1 MQSQYIQRNEPH
13 HGLGGLTAIHLSIV
27 CMAAQLGW
35 TDCYT
40 FVSYL
45 YGSTAGVDWLLYV
58 CLLFEWQWGLHVGG
72 LTAIH
77 LSLIC
82 MTVRL
87 GWTWLPYI
95 CLLFVWQWGWGG
107 LTAIHISLI
116 CMAVRHG
123 GLTAIHL
130 SFICMAAW
138 LGWTDCHKFVSS
150 FFFFF
155 FFGGGGGWNICICS
169 FVCFW
174 PTAALSQQNW
184 CWLKLEHGNG
194 IGYHCFKR
202 FFSST
207 CSCYLAGHFSWRL
220 ARRHPTRV
228 VFHSLTGQYF
238 QLSAS
243 HTPWLEKIVVSTWC
257 MPFWWHSC
265 LWFSVRHQF

>member
-58 CLLFEWQWGLHVGG
+58 CLLFEWQWGLGG

-155 FFGGGGGWNICICS
+155 FFGGGGGFEIYVSAVLYVFGQQLHCHSRIGVGLNLNMEMGLAIIALRGS
-169 FVCFW
+169 FQ
-174 PTAALSQQNW
+174 ALV
-184 CWLKLEHGNG
+184 
-194 IGYHCFKR
+194 
-202 FFSST
+202 
-207 CSCYLAGHFSWRL
+207 LA
-220 ARRHPTRV
+220 T
-228 VFHSLTGQYF
+228 
-238 QLSAS
+238 
-243 HTPWLEKIVVSTWC
+243 
-257 MPFWWHSC
+257 
-265 LWFSVRHQF
+265 